1 MNTRIQLLSAVAVAA
16 AALFATTAIADE
28 GTVTAKVTSTGT
40 PLQTIPV
47 GGDRVFVSEEKGTIE
62 RGGPHPWRCVWT
74 TFETA
79 SYDARGYCIETDLDG
94 DQIVL
99 KTTSEGSGGAGSGA
113 GEVAMGTGKYAG
125 VTGKIAFTCQ
135 FSGGINYSVNCDQ
148 QVSYKIPAQAT
159 TLATPARASK
169 MADFY
174 ELAKPAGD
182 GPFPA
187 VVLAPGCGG
196 FHDQYSPPVFD
207 QYRKRLVEDGFVVA
221 NVDFTKGH
229 DIPSCAAITQE
240 DYSRDILNA
249 VVDLKKIG
257 FVDPSRIHILGWSY
271 GGGAAFNALA
281 MAEEQPDVKIKS
293 VVAYFPYCAAVRPW
307 RRPAPVLVLVGD
319 ADDIAPFE
327 NCRGAVQAALDNKSM
342 RVVVYPG
349 ALHSF
354 DQFTVPRPVRE
365 AFGTHGYNEAATK
378 GAWKE
383 LETFLKE

>member
-1 MNTRIQLLSAVAVAA
+1 MSPIIKQAWEA
-16 AALFATTAIADE
+16 
-28 GTVTAKVTSTGT
+28 
-40 PLQTIPV
+40 Q
-47 GGDRVFVSEEKGTIE
+47 
-62 RGGPHPWRCVWT
+62 
-74 TFETA
+74 
-79 SYDARGYCIETDLDG
+79 GYCIETDQDG

-99 KTTSEGSGGAGSGA
+99 KTTAEGSDGAASGA
-113 GEVAMGTGKYAG
+113 GKVVHGTGKYAG
-125 VTGKIAFTCQ
+125 TTGKIAFTCHLA
-135 FSGGINYSVNCDQ
+135 GGSSKYSANCDA
-148 QVSYKIPAQAT
+148 QVSYKTPDKMPDKMPGPAAKV
-159 TLATPARASK
+159 AE
-169 MADFY
+169 FY

-207 QYRKRLVEDGFVVA
+207 QYRKRLVEAGFVVV

-229 DIPSCAAITQE
+229 DIPACFSDKGVLITQD
-240 DYSRDILNA
+240 DYSKDVLSA
-249 VVDLKKIG
+249 VADLKKNS
-257 FVDPSRIHILGWSY
+257 FVDPARIHLLGWSY
-271 GGGAAFNALA
+271 GGGAALNALA
-281 MAEEQPDVKIKS
+281 LAEEQPDAKIKS

-307 RRPAPVLVLVGD
+307 KQPAPVLVLVGD

-327 NCRGAVQAALDNKSM
+327 NCRGAVKGALDNKSM

-354 DQFTVPRPVRE
+354 DQFTVPQPVKE
-365 AFGTHGYNEAATK
+365 TFGTHGYNEAATK